1 MSTTTSTKTA
11 DDKAVASIIV
21 AMHQALSRN
30 IPELRDRFL
39 ADQTPEIRDGY
50 WLELADARETLGL

>member
-1 MSTTTSTKTA
+1 MARTTPTA
-11 DDKAVASIIV
+11 DEKATASILI
-21 AMHQALSRN
+21 AMHTALSRN

-50 WLELADARETLGL
+50 WCELADARELLDL

>member
-1 MSTTTSTKTA
+1 MTATSTATA
-11 DDKAVASIIV
+11 DERATAAIIV
-21 AMHQALSRN
+21 AMHQMLSRN

-50 WLELADARETLGL
+50 WLELADARELLDL

>member
-1 MSTTTSTKTA
+1 MASTATEDEKATA
-11 DDKAVASIIV
+11 AIIV
-21 AMHQALSRN
+21 AMHQMLSRN

-50 WLELADARETLGL
+50 WCELADARELLGL

>member
-1 MSTTTSTKTA
+1 MARTATA
-11 DDKAVASIIV
+11 DEKATASILI
-21 AMHQALSRN
+21 AMHVALSRN

-50 WLELADARETLGL
+50 WCELADARELLGL

>member
-1 MSTTTSTKTA
+1 MATSTSTKTA
-11 DDKAVASIIV
+11 DDKAVASILI
-21 AMHQALSRN
+21 AMHTALSRN

-50 WLELADARETLGL
+50 WLELADAYETLGL